1 MRVITQGG
9 IAFNFTMTSGKKSCR
24 LNFEAE
30 VLRTMESM
38 CFVYKK
44 LIYLQIKKYDNK
56 EEVNISNRFE
66 VSQDLNLSEE
76 PQESEILSEKWLNTL
91 TPRYLKLYEQY
102 SM

>member
-44 LIYLQIKKYDNK
+44 LIYLQIKKYSYGLIPSAQK
-56 EEVNISNRFE
+56 YYLQSKTWCRKTKR
-66 VSQDLNLSEE
+66 QAMH
-76 PQESEILSEKWLNTL
+76 KNTVK
-91 TPRYLKLYEQY
+91 PA
-102 SM
+102 